1 MASADYCSVEM
12 PNLGSLIIL
21 LAVEDPQNSQEE
33 VDDIEIQ
40 ADRSRDLLLN
50 VIVAHDHLSV
60 HENVTGKDQRGDAPI
75 HQFHRL
81 SAGEERSHE
90 PEDDEKPQRAE
101 QVRLPRREVV
111 LALASKQREE
121 REHGQGDDERLHDDA
136 GVVEARDDRNA
147 VPFEAGESS
156 QEDQVGWVR
165 LALPEGEEQEG
176 DGAEERAPHH
186 PAVGLDP

>member
-1 MASADYCSVEM
+1 MASADCLLCRE

-40 ADRSRDLLLN
+40 ADRRRDLLLN

-60 HENVTGKDQRGDAPI
+60 HENVTGKYQRGDASI

-81 SAGEERSHE
+81 SAGEECGHE

-101 QVRLPRREVV
+101 QIRLPRREVV
-111 LALASKQREE
+111 LALAGEQGEE
-121 REHGQGDDERLHDDA
+121 GEHGQRDDERLHNDA

-147 VPFEAGESS
+147 VRFEAGKSS
-156 QEDQVGWVR
+156 QEDQVGRVR